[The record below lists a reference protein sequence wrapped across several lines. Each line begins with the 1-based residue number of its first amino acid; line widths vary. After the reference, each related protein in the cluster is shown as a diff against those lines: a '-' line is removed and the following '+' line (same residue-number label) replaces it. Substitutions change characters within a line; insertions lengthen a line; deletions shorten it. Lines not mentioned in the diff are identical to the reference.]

1 MESIFELTHNRT
13 NLIQTRF
20 EFKSVEEAPSYYP
33 TEDEFIDPLVFIE
46 QIRPVAEKYGIC
58 KIIPP
63 KTWKPKFAID
73 MNNFKFKPRIQ
84 RLNELEANSRIKLNF
99 LDKLSKFHE
108 LQGNKFKIPIV
119 EKRPLD
125 LYQLY
130 KAVEKMGG
138 YENLVTNKLWSQLIR
153 QLDFKEAT
161 SARNVKIQY
170 EKLLYPY
177 LLFEADVTLPLNKTN
192 KNDDSAIADDDYDHE
207 DESESEFNSK
217 AKKHAKKS
225 NKQEIDAEKIELI
238 KCLVCDRGDD
248 EAFMLLCDGCDD
260 SYHTFCLYPPLKV
273 GFILKKKLKFF
284 ILNTFFYF
292 RKYQKVIGVVQF
304 VLLRYVKS
312 QLILMALNPL
322 LSIIALKNSE
332 KWQTSLRATISRS
345 QSNRF
350 RKQSAKKNFGEFFRL
365 RTKWSLLNMAQ
376 ICTL

>member
-1 MESIFELTHNRT
+1 
-13 NLIQTRF
+13 
-20 EFKSVEEAPSYYP
+20 
-33 TEDEFIDPLVFIE
+33 
-46 QIRPVAEKYGIC
+46 
-58 KIIPP
+58 
-63 KTWKPKFAID
+63 

-192 KNDDSAIADDDYDHE
+192 KNDDSAIADDDDNDDDEDDEDDDDNYYDTE
-207 DESESEFNSK
+207 YIIDNNIEINSTNRSM
-217 AKKHAKKS
+217 KS
-225 NKQEIDAEKIELI
+225 NFSSSLNGTRVKH
-238 KCLVCDRGDD
+238 V
-248 EAFMLLCDGCDD
+248 
-260 SYHTFCLYPPLKV
+260 
-273 GFILKKKLKFF
+273 KKF
-284 ILNTFFYF
+284 
-292 RKYQKVIGVVQF
+292 
-304 VLLRYVKS
+304 
-312 QLILMALNPL
+312 
-322 LSIIALKNSE
+322 
-332 KWQTSLRATISRS
+332 
-345 QSNRF
+345 
-350 RKQSAKKNFGEFFRL
+350 
-365 RTKWSLLNMAQ
+365 
-376 ICTL
+376 